1 MGIAQRSTSA
11 GAPSTPISA
20 TLFGNLPQHVHVTAY
35 QLPMRSAIPLLDPV
49 STVIMNANSGNVDAG
64 MVAGVFVK
72 RDGPLVAH

>member
-1 MGIAQRSTSA
+1 
-11 GAPSTPISA
+11 
-20 TLFGNLPQHVHVTAY
+20 
-35 QLPMRSAIPLLDPV
+35 MRPAIPLLDPV